1 MKTRRRYR
9 RKSISKRRKR
19 KSTKKKRRY
28 RRKGTKKKKRR
39 RRRRGGEPKK
49 RTLKRTQPRRGMSGI
64 RGFADPEEVDREMEK
79 VVREF
84 PSGVRNIQR
93 NYAPKLY
100 KKTMGDARDT
110 AIRHVL
116 EKEKNDE

>member
-9 RKSISKRRKR
+9 KKSISKRRKR

-28 RRKGTKKKKRR
+28 RRKSTKKKRR
-39 RRRRGGEPKK
+39 RRRRRAGEPKK

-64 RGFADPEEVDREMEK
+64 RGFVDPEEVDREMEK

-93 NYAPKLY
+93 NYAPELY
-100 KKTMGDARDT
+100 KKTIEGARET
-110 AIRHVL
+110 AVRHIL
-116 EKEKNDE
+116 EEEEE

>member
-9 RKSISKRRKR
+9 KKSISKRRKR

-28 RRKGTKKKKRR
+28 RRKSTKKKRR
-39 RRRRGGEPKK
+39 RRRRRAGEPKK

-64 RGFADPEEVDREMEK
+64 RGFVDPEEVDREMEK
-79 VVREF
+79 VVGEF

-93 NYAPKLY
+93 NFAPELY
-100 KKTMGDARDT
+100 KKTMRDARDT
-110 AIRHVL
+110 AISHLV
-116 EKEKNDE
+116 KEK